1 MKITKIVTASAVA
14 LTLAFGT
21 AISASADSF
30 DKDSPEIADGVVL
43 VAPGD
48 VIDTD
53 GTGEGLIFDSDT
65 YVAYYHDT
73 SYEKPDDPWT
83 MSSGSDWSRVLS
95 FYIDEDGAF
104 RCVDAWNGDGA
115 IFEPSEGNLFKVR
128 YDAAEGYWHI
138 DQIQDWRADLNDC
151 DVQVDP
157 DGKTVTVVFNGE
169 EIPAENN
176 YTVEFFS
183 TDGGSYSSSEFP
195 TESGEYGVVVTAI
208 VGSYQVIGVNDNATF
223 TIAAPVESESES
235 ETESQDESTPEVIDS
250 QDDSSV
256 ADSSKADTSSK
267 ATSDSSTKN
276 PGTGAAAA
284 MGILAVAAAGV
295 AVTKRKSK

>member
-30 DKDSPEIADGVVL
+30 DKNSPEIADGVVL

-53 GTGEGLIFDSDT
+53 GTSQYLYFDSDT
-65 YVAYYHDT
+65 YVAYYHD
-73 SYEKPDDPWT
+73 SSDEEPDDPWT
-83 MSSGSDWSRVLS
+83 QNHGSTWYEVVS

-104 RCVDAWNGDGA
+104 RCVDEWNGDGA

-128 YDAAEGYWHI
+128 YDAEVDLWHI

-157 DGKTVTVVFNGE
+157 DSKTVTVVFDGE

-195 TESGEYGVVVTAI
+195 TEPGEYGVVVTAI

-223 TIAAPVESESES
+223 TLGASDESSESTSES

-250 QDDSSV
+250 QD
-256 ADSSKADTSSK
+256 DSSKADTSSK